1 MRTTLSEGCTRSL
14 LRDSLQKAGRP
25 DDEASISAALIQVL
39 TNPAGKEAL
48 VTSTGNV
55 VDGYLQEGA
64 EDAVFAEDVYRNR
77 FGYDLNRFLKWEQ
90 LGRDL
95 SKTPGFK
102 TLVYFQQQF
111 MGRSMGGFP
120 SKRDALLG
128 ALDS

>member
-1 MRTTLSEGCTRSL
+1 MRR
-14 LRDSLQKAGRP
+14 RFP
-25 DDEASISAALIQVL
+25 AALICVL
-39 TNPAGKEAL
+39 SNADSKEAL
-48 VTSTGNV
+48 VTSTGDV

-64 EDAVFAEDVYRNR
+64 EDAVFTEEVYRDR

-95 SKTPGFK
+95 SKTPGLK

-120 SKRDALLG
+120 SKREALLS
-128 ALDS
+128 AVDT